1 MLNALSIAVT
11 TSGLVTV
18 MTYHATSGKW
28 LADPGMT
35 QATTVISAMLIIL
48 AAVNATFIAWT
59 TALDARHTAALARAL
74 GATPDQITT
83 GLMAA
88 QLIPALIGALLGIP
102 SGIALYEIPKT
113 SGTTTVPSPVWLLAM
128 VMVILLV
135 IAILSLVPTRIG
147 IRRPVAEALRTETA

>member
-1 MLNALSIAVT
+1 
-11 TSGLVTV
+11 
-18 MTYHATSGKW
+18 
-28 LADPGMT
+28 MT
-35 QATTVISAMLIIL
+35 QATTIISAMLIVL

-74 GATPDQITT
+74 GATPDQITA
-83 GLMAA
+83 GLTAA

-102 SGIALYEIPKT
+102 GGIALYDIPKT
-113 SGTTTVPSPVWLLAM
+113 GGTTTVPSPLWLLAM
-128 VMVILLV
+128 VAVILLV